1 MPVEGH
7 NGLKGRIC
15 LVTGASRGIGAAV
28 ARAVAVEG
36 AGVAV
41 NYFSS
46 EREALLLVDE
56 LKALGVPALAVQ
68 GDVGSEADVEA
79 IFKNIETELGQVD
92 MLINNAG
99 ISLRALV
106 TETST
111 AQWQKVMDTN
121 LKGAFLCCRR
131 ALPHM
136 IRQQFGRIVNIASIW
151 GINGAACEAIYAAS
165 KGGLISLTK
174 SLAKEVG
181 PLGINVNAVSPG
193 PVETDML
200 RKELDNEERNN
211 LVTEI
216 PAGRL
221 GYPEEVASACVYLL
235 SRHSSYINGQVLVLD
250 GGWKI

>member
-181 PLGINVNAVSPG
+181 PLGINVNAVAPG

>member
-28 ARAVAVEG
+28 ARAVAAEG

-136 IRQQFGRIVNIASIW
+136 IRQRFGRIVNIASVW
-151 GINGAACEAIYAAS
+151 GINGAACEAVYAAS

-181 PLGINVNAVSPG
+181 PSGINVNAVSPG

-211 LVTEI
+211 LAAEI

-235 SRHSSYINGQVLVLD
+235 SRHSSYINGQVLTID

>member
-1 MPVEGH
+1 LPVEGH

-181 PLGINVNAVSPG
+181 PLGINVNAVAPG